1 MSDPCPYLDTQ
12 GWKRHVDF
20 FAQGQHMPLLQK
32 VADLRAQ
39 GTTIYPAQQDIFAAF
54 AHTAWHEV
62 RVLIMGQDPYHGAG
76 QAHGLA
82 FSVSEHTKIPPSL
95 RNIMAEVARTQ
106 GASSA
111 LSVPSPCLIRW
122 AKQGV
127 LLLNTVLTVE
137 AGKPESHKAFG
148 WQDCTTAV
156 VAALA
161 ARQKPLAVLLWG
173 AAAQTY
179 LPYFSAAGAG
189 HLVLCAAHP
198 SPLSAYRGFH
208 GCGHFSTV
216 NAWLVEQG
224 DSVVVW

>member
-1 MSDPCPYLDTQ
+1 M
-12 GWKRHVDF
+12 DF
-20 FAQGQHMPLLQK
+20 FARGQHMPLVQK
-32 VADLRAQ
+32 VAALRAE
-39 GTTIYPAQQDIFAAF
+39 GKTIYPAQQDIFAAF
-54 AHTAWHEV
+54 AHTAWDEV

-82 FSVSEHTKIPPSL
+82 FSVPEHTKAPPSL
-95 RNIMAEVARTQ
+95 RTILAEVARTQ
-106 GASSA
+106 GGSDDS
-111 LSVPSPCLIRW
+111 PTPCLIRW

-127 LLLNTVLTVE
+127 LLLNSVLTVE
-137 AGKPESHKAFG
+137 AGKPESHKALG

-161 ARQKPLAVLLWG
+161 ARQRPLAVLLWG
-173 AAAQTY
+173 AAAQKY
-179 LPYFSAAGAG
+179 LPYFSAAEAG

-208 GCGHFSTV
+208 GCGHFATV

-224 DSVVVW
+224 GTAIMFRGGTI